1 MDNSRLTPEQALERV
16 LAAARTLGAGQADAI
31 YGEDESLSLD
41 VFEGRVKGLERSDS
55 VGLGVRVLVDGR
67 PGYSFTERL
76 SPEAID
82 RAARDAVDLSRFT
95 ESIPVELPEDSP
107 LPDVDLAVWSES
119 VPDFSPDS
127 MLELLLEAETA
138 AREADPRVE
147 NVPHLGCSR
156 SVSRSVVA
164 NSRGVL
170 RSRRSGSVAMGVG
183 LVARQGAVSKMGWD
197 GLTLRT
203 TGGFSPREMARTA
216 CMRATSL
223 LDASPMAAGPVPVLF
238 DKHVSGSF
246 LSLFLGSFLADSVQK
261 GQSRLAGMVGERIA
275 SEGFDLRTEP
285 HMPGMSGSRTS
296 DGEGVPTSPRALVRD
311 GVLLGFLH
319 NLETAARDGIRP
331 TGDASR
337 GYSGRVG
344 ASFGNAVVP
353 LEGGLP
359 LDALLKR
366 HPRVLHVVKLD
377 GSSGCNAISGE
388 ISIGVQGF
396 LVEHGSVV
404 QPVDR
409 VTLSGNFFEMLKSV
423 EAVGDSWKNGVQSL
437 LVPALLVNGLVVA
450 S

>member
-16 LAAARTLGAGQADAI
+16 LAAARTLGAGQTDAI